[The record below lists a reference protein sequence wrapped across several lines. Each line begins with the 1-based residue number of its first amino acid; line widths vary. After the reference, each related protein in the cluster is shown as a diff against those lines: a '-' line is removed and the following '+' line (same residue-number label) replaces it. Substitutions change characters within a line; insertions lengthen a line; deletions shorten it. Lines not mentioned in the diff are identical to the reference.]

1 MDEFGCDRK
10 SPYSLDL
17 DMPTETILRLEVAS
31 ADLLIQL
38 LREPLPFGMRAGGP
52 SRSFLRDLYL
62 DTPDG
67 ELQRRGIGCRFRITV
82 DDRRILTVTIR
93 EAVDPTELVE
103 WQRFESEVPEI
114 DPADALQGTSEPARR
129 LRAVLDPRR
138 CGIRVELET
147 ERYTRIARQR
157 TLPLKV
163 FDIAYDQVAVR
174 SGTLVRGFQEI
185 RIQRL
190 KRGGPHLNEIARVF
204 QQTKGVRPVN
214 AGKLERAEELL
225 NAMEGEAPLGAVT
238 TVPEVVLLATQ
249 CGHVAMIAAEG
260 VLRLPVLEGKGKK
273 TCEKLLR
280 QCLGT
285 MGSDLQLLD
294 TLGATPVS
302 PAMEVW
308 LGKEAQG
315 NPVQMNQAGCEWVRW
330 EDVCGLV
337 GTPVLRDKRTL
348 AALSLISRSDAAE
361 WPAVPVDESVA
372 VIAGPRYSSSGA
384 LKPVLS
390 AEQLDARKRIPEQLL
405 NGEISCLQFNQRLIE
420 LAEDQTV
427 PLLARIRFL
436 AIFSSNIDEFFMV
449 QVGSLK
455 RSLAEGD
462 TGPGFDGMGVH
473 DLFDAVAV
481 RLRYLSDRLRRCF
494 EQSCLPHLR
503 EQGIR
508 ILRWSQTSSEDRAYL
523 RTYYEEQIFPLLTPH
538 AITRAP
544 GHPFPHIAN
553 LELSIALMVRDADSG
568 RLRFG
573 TLTLPAGVPR
583 FIQVRE
589 RLDFVPL
596 EEVIGENLSGIYPG
610 RLVEAAHCFRVTRVG
625 DLELDEERAD
635 DLLEAVEEEVKRRP
649 FAGVVRLEL
658 ERSMPREL
666 RDLLQR
672 ELRLVSSGRAGAPGA
687 AGIFEVDGMMD
698 LTGLMEIAAIKRPDL
713 DYPSFEG
720 VSPIDRDRDIFE
732 AIRERD
738 ILVHQPYDS
747 FEHSTQRLLET
758 AADDPDVESI
768 RLTLY
773 RAGGRSPVV
782 NALIRAAR
790 VGKRVAVFVELK
802 ARFDEE
808 RNVEWVRQ
816 LEAAGVHVVY
826 GLVRLKTHAKTAL
839 IVRREGNAIRRYAHI
854 GTGNYNAATARLYTD
869 LGLLSAEP
877 DLGADLNDLFNELTG
892 ASSAPQTTFRKL
904 LVAPNA
910 MLDRFQWLIQREIE
924 HAKIGRPARI
934 RAKLNGLAYARI
946 VSDLYRASQAGVD
959 VDLIVRGICTLRPG
973 VPGLS
978 DRVRV
983 VTHVG
988 RFLEHARI
996 YNFANGGQEEYY
1008 IGSADWRPRNLRRR
1022 VEVVAPVTDR
1032 DACTRLDRIL
1042 ETELA
1047 NERAW
1052 ELGADGRYTR
1062 RTVQS
1067 EALGHSAQE
1076 QFIAWTRD
1084 GSKRS

>member
-1 MDEFGCDRK
+1 MEKFGCNRNF
-10 SPYSLDL
+10 PYSLDP

-31 ADLLIQL
+31 ADLLTQL
-38 LREPLPFGMRAGGP
+38 LREPLPFGLRAGDA

-67 ELQRRGIGCRFRITV
+67 ELQRRGIACRFRITV

-93 EAVDPTELVE
+93 EAVGPSELVE
-103 WQRFESEVPEI
+103 WQRFESEVPDV
-114 DPADALQGTSEPARR
+114 DPVKALQGASEPARR
-129 LRAVLDPRR
+129 LQAVLDPRR

-147 ERYTRIARQR
+147 ERYTRIVRQR

-190 KRGGPHLNEIARVF
+190 KRGGPHLDEIARVF
-204 QQTKGVRPVN
+204 QQTKGVRPVI

-238 TVPEVVLLATQ
+238 TVPEVVLLAAQ
-249 CGHVAMIAAEG
+249 GGDVAMIASQG
-260 VLRLPVLEGKGKK
+260 VLRLPVSEGKGEK
-273 TCEKLLR
+273 TCERLLR

-285 MGSDLQLLD
+285 TSSDLQLLD
-294 TLGATPVS
+294 TLGANPVS

-308 LGKEAQG
+308 LSRGAQG
-315 NPVQMNQAGCEWVRW
+315 DPVQMNQASCEWVCW
-330 EDVCGLV
+330 EDVCGLA
-337 GTPVLRDKRTL
+337 GTPLLRDKRTL
-348 AALSLISRSDAAE
+348 AALSLLSRSDAAE
-361 WPAVPVDESVA
+361 WLAVPVDEPVKE
-372 VIAGPRYSSSGA
+372 IAGPRYTRLGA
-384 LKPVLS
+384 STPVLS
-390 AEQLDARKRIPEQLL
+390 AEQRDATKRNPEQYL

-420 LAEDQTV
+420 LAEDPTV

-481 RLRYLSDRLRRCF
+481 RLRYLSDRLRQCF
-494 EQSCLPHLR
+494 ERSCLPQLR
-503 EQGIR
+503 DQGIR
-508 ILRWSQTSSEDRAYL
+508 VLRWSQTSSEEREYL
-523 RTYYEEQIFPLLTPH
+523 TSYYEEQIFPLLAPH

-553 LELSIALMVRDADSG
+553 LELSLALMVRDADSG

-573 TLTLPAGVPR
+573 TLTLPRGVSR
-583 FIQVRE
+583 FIQLPE

-596 EEVIGENLSGIYPG
+596 EDVIRGNLSGIYPG
-610 RLVEAAHCFRVTRVG
+610 RSVEAAHCFRVTRVG
-625 DLELDEERAD
+625 DLQLDEERAE
-635 DLLEAVEEEVKRRP
+635 DLLEAVEAEVKRRP

-672 ELRLVSSGRAGAPGA
+672 ELRLVSSGRAGSPGA

-698 LTGLMEIAAIKRPDL
+698 LTGLMEIASIERPDL

-720 VSPIDRDRDIFE
+720 VSPIDRDRDIYE

-738 ILVHQPYDS
+738 ILVHHPYDS
-747 FEHSTQRLLET
+747 FEHSTQRLLEA
-758 AADDPDVESI
+758 AADDPEVESI

-782 NALIRAAR
+782 DSLLRAAR
-790 VGKRVAVFVELK
+790 TGKQVDVFVELK

-839 IVRREGNAIRRYAHI
+839 IVRREGNTIHRYAHI

-869 LGLLSAEP
+869 LGLLSADP

-892 ASSAPQTTFRKL
+892 ASSPPQTEFRKL
-904 LVAPNA
+904 LVAPSA
-910 MLDRFQWLIQREIE
+910 MVG
-924 HAKIGRPARI
+924 KPARI
-934 RAKLNGLAYARI
+934 RAKLNGLSYAKI
-946 VSDLYRASQAGVD
+946 VSDLYRASNAGVD

-978 DRVRV
+978 DRIRV
-983 VTHVG
+983 VTYVG

-996 YNFANGGQEEYY
+996 YNFANGGEQEYY

-1022 VEVVAPVTDR
+1022 VEVVAPVTDEE
-1032 DACTRLDRIL
+1032 ACTRLDRIL
-1042 ETELA
+1042 VTELA
-1047 NERAW
+1047 DERAW
-1052 ELGADGRYTR
+1052 ELGADGCYTR
-1062 RTVQS
+1062 RTVQT
-1067 EALGHSAQE
+1067 ENHGNNAQE
-1076 QFIAWTRD
+1076 QFVAWTLD
-1084 GSKRS
+1084 KLKGS